1 MHTEVLTKEQKDLLP
16 MIKLFSKDYYYYLVG
31 GTAIALI
38 IGHRRSID
46 FDLFTNNKVKR
57 KSIKY
62 ILEKNNFI
70 LDKIIWEDFEQL
82 HLKVNSVKMTF
93 FRFHHKLNNFI
104 DFEDIIKIPD
114 LLDLAAMKAYVLG
127 GRAKW
132 KDYIDIY
139 FLMKDHF
146 NVMKISNRANE
157 LFNGFFNEK
166 LFREQSSYFEDVD
179 YTESIEFIGKEI
191 PEDKIKD
198 FLIKSA
204 TIPF

>member
-16 MIKLFSKDYYYYLVG
+16 LIKLFSKDYYLVG

-46 FDLFTNNKVKR
+46 FDLFTYNKVKR

-70 LDKIIWEDFEQL
+70 PDKIIWEDFEQF

-93 FRFHHKLNNFI
+93 FRFPHKLNNFI
-104 DFEDIIKIPD
+104 NFEDIIKIPD
-114 LLDLAAMKAYVLG
+114 LLNLAAMKAYALG

-132 KDYIDIY
+132 KDYVDLY
-139 FLMKDHF
+139 FLMKGHF
-146 NVMKISNRANE
+146 NAVEISKKANE
-157 LFNGFFNEK
+157 LFKGFFNEK
-166 LFREQSSYFEDVD
+166 LFREQLSYFDDVD
-179 YTESIEFIGKEI
+179 YTESVEFIGKEI
-191 PEDKIKD
+191 PEDEIKD